1 MLKGEGLWFR
11 YGAKLPW
18 VVRDRSLAIAPGEV
32 VGLVAPS
39 GYGKTTLGK
48 LLAGYLRPSHGRV
61 TLDEQPLPGG
71 YCPVQLVFQ
80 NPELSVNPRWRID
93 RILRE
98 KHPPQPHILDGLG
111 IHPGWMTR
119 YPHELSGGELQRVAI
134 ARVLNRNT
142 RYLIADEMTAMLD
155 ANTQALIWQVVLEF
169 ARQYQVG
176 IIAISHNTPLL
187 KRICQQNGLE
197 RLINLD
203 SERPTSY
210 QARPKTS
217 AARIWDNTIQDPN
230 LLPRK

>member
-11 YGAKLPW
+11 YSAKLPW
-18 VVRDRSLAIAPGEV
+18 VVREQSITVMPGEV

-48 LLAGYLRPSHGRV
+48 LLAGYLTPSHGHI
-61 TLDEQPLPGG
+61 TLDEQPLPGRG

-80 NPELSVNPRWRID
+80 NPELSVNPRWRVD

-98 KHPPQPHILDGLG
+98 EHPPQIHHLDALG
-111 IHPGWMTR
+111 IHPSWMTR

-155 ANTQALIWQVVLEF
+155 ANTQALIWQVVLSF
-169 ARQYQVG
+169 ARQYHVG
-176 IIAISHNTPLL
+176 IIVISHNQPLL
-187 KRICQQNGLE
+187 QRICQQGHLPTE
-197 RLINLD
+197 RHIVNLVSD
-203 SERPTSY
+203 QQSSHRPASDVSITTS
-210 QARPKTS
+210 
-217 AARIWDNTIQDPN
+217 
-230 LLPRK
+230 